1 MNRNDYIEALNQL
14 TPEQIISSLSNYNDA
29 QIDAQVDRV
38 MRFRLMNPKIKKPL
52 INGVIVLLLMTH
64 KGKLPNDR
72 YLKLTLQSFIN
83 EHKLESAEDILD
95 FIIRRKEYLN
105 KKKDEKQA
113 NRKSY
118 IDKYINPDVSEV
130 LNPTPEDV
138 RSTREMLEQ
147 LQRQKQQ

>member
-72 YLKLTLQSFIN
+72 YLKLTLQSFIS

-105 KKKDEKQA
+105 KKKEEKQA

-118 IDKYINPDVSEV
+118 YDNVINPDVSEV
-130 LNPTPEDV
+130 MNPNPEAV
-138 RSTREMLEQ
+138 NKTREL
-147 LQRQKQQ
+147 LRPKQQ

>member
-72 YLKLTLQSFIN
+72 YLKLTLQSFIS
-83 EHKLESAEDILD
+83 EHKLECAEDILD

-105 KKKDEKQA
+105 KKKEEKQA

-118 IDKYINPDVSEV
+118 YDNVINPDVSEV
-130 LNPTPEDV
+130 MDPTPEAV
-138 RSTREMLEQ
+138 NKTREML
-147 LQRQKQQ
+147 RPKQQ